1 MAGGDTQP
9 EQHDAAKTDYE
20 RKVNKT
26 GKTLEE
32 LENASDDGTSNNA
45 TVKER
50 EAAAVVSKGQDTK
63 EEVTV
68 PLGKRLALQIRN
80 KSAFMF
86 VIGII
91 IMGIGYASLFAPNI
105 ILVNIKDLFVNDLAD
120 ATTALSK
127 YSIKMIDY
135 KLGKSDCSDKETIKC
150 KLTTMSRAQVL
161 AFKKFGFTVNGEK
174 VEEDNLDDRDF
185 GNDKPESRW
194 KVSSIE
200 FPDNVGTASSG
211 DQFKKLADTN
221 DKIRNLTNAVWNPR
235 SSFFMDARFQQRLKT
250 EFDLTKNA
258 TTSGTTYKEVNE
270 SFDASMQGSSE
281 KVNEAGQGAYSLK
294 TLTEN
299 DSKDALNKT
308 SQEIAKQVNSYTQG
322 QCAMWTQQKVVYNA
336 VQEAKTVTVARFA
349 MQYLIAADQIKAGGS
364 SEITT
369 NTLASKVAWSPD
381 GGYNGS
387 NATDA
392 SMYRHIVLRE
402 GVTASGTGQKYYA
415 WAFDTPGVLLPATV
429 QLLTTS
435 TATKGITG
443 APGGLGAPPTD
454 IASDS
459 REYCLSGQTNA
470 NRSAM
475 KPSNCPAL
483 TFAGA
488 PGPTVGAVG
497 GIAILSDRI
506 CPPPPKG
513 QYLMTPT
520 ALMTVQVTMPYISGV
535 LNGLMSGL
543 ADRLA
548 KDFTYDTKGEA
559 ASDAIFAGTGI
570 ILGDMAMS
578 RGMRPADK
586 SSLTTYLAQETTS
599 DKEAELVDR
608 YAAKQNQFDIYN
620 EFSFAGSLARSLGA
634 TSASSSTTPIL
645 ASLANVMGLI
655 PTSIGKLS
663 TNANA
668 IYNLQPDKF
677 EPSRLTCSDSEYL
690 EIGIEADMGCNIRY
704 SMSKEE
710 MDADVDDVLAY
721 MTEKHPEETDKNI
734 QELQQRQQQTDG
746 EGTNGRFADKAMVSR
761 MLSEA
766 QKANGEPFIDKKTG
780 KAIENSEY
788 DKYLRY
794 CVNREDPWGRTGLD
808 VRSKELDDDE
818 KEKRRLSKS
827 PDGVQI
833 GTEGQGSEYERVQ
846 TDMYMAVTEGAS
858 GDQDWYT
865 GKKCLEDS
873 EMLTNFRAYTMAC
886 SVDGSF
892 AGTID
897 CTQKDYANYWSYVD
911 DFYTSNDIHFLSW
924 H

>member
-1 MAGGDTQP
+1 MADQDQQSGQY
-9 EQHDAAKTDYE
+9 DAVSSDYE
-20 RKVNKT
+20 RKFNKT
-26 GKTLEE
+26 STSLNERE
-32 LENASDDGTSNNA
+32 NSPTDTSESNAS
-45 TVKER
+45 VKER
-50 EAAAVVSKGQDTK
+50 EATAVVSKKQDKK
-63 EEVTV
+63 ERVTV

-80 KSAFMF
+80 KSAFAF

-91 IMGIGYASLFAPNI
+91 LMGIAYASLFAPNI
-105 ILVNIKDLFVNDLAD
+105 ILVNMKDLFVNDLAD

-161 AFKKFGFTVNGEK
+161 TFKKFGFTVNGEK
-174 VEEDNLDDRDF
+174 IEEDNLDDRDF

-194 KVSSIE
+194 KVSSIG
-200 FPDNVGTASSG
+200 FPDNVGSASSG
-211 DQFKKLADTN
+211 DDFKKLADTN

-235 SSFFMDARFQQRLKT
+235 SSFFMDARFKQRLKT
-250 EFDLTKNA
+250 EFDLTKKA
-258 TTSGTTYKEVNE
+258 TTAGATYKAVNE
-270 SFDASMQGSSE
+270 SFNESMQGSDE

-294 TLTEN
+294 TLTEG
-299 DSKDALNKT
+299 DAKSALNKT
-308 SQEIAKQVNSYTQG
+308 SEKIADQVNSYTQG
-322 QCAMWTQQKVVYNA
+322 QCAMWTQQKVTYNA
-336 VQEAKTVTVARFA
+336 VQQAKIVTVARFA

-364 SEITT
+364 TEITT

-381 GGYNGS
+381 GGYNGA

-402 GVTASGTGQKYYA
+402 AVSASGTGQKYYA
-415 WAFDTPGVLLPATV
+415 WAPETPGAFLPATI
-429 QLLTTS
+429 QLLATS
-435 TATKGITG
+435 MATKGITG

-459 REYCLSGQTNA
+459 REYCLSGQTQS

-488 PGPTVGAVG
+488 PGPTAGAVG
-497 GIAILSDRI
+497 GIAAMSDRI
-506 CPPPPKG
+506 CPMPPKG
-513 QYLMTPT
+513 IWLMTPT
-520 ALMTVQVTMPYISGV
+520 ALLTVKVTMPYIAGM
-535 LNGLMSGL
+535 LGGLMSGL
-543 ADRLA
+543 ATTLA
-548 KDFTYDTKGEA
+548 RDFTYDTKGEA

-570 ILGDMAMS
+570 LLGDMAMS

-586 SSLTTYLAQETTS
+586 SSLTTYLAEKAES
-599 DKEAELVDR
+599 DKEAELMDR
-608 YAAKQNQFDIYN
+608 YAAKQNPFDIYN
-620 EFSFAGSLARSLGA
+620 KYSFVGSLSRSLGA
-634 TSASSSTTPIL
+634 VSSSSATPLL
-645 ASLANVMGLI
+645 ASVANVIGVI
-655 PTSIGKLS
+655 PTSLGKLS

-677 EPSRLTCSDSEYL
+677 ESSRLTCSDSEYID
-690 EIGIEADMGCNIRY
+690 IGIEADMGCNIRY

-710 MDADVDDVLAY
+710 MDADVNDVLDY

-734 QELQQRQQQTDG
+734 QELQQRQGQTDG
-746 EGTNGRFADKAMVSR
+746 EGTNGRFADNAMVGR

-780 KAIENSEY
+780 KAIENGEY

-808 VRSKELDDDE
+808 VRSKEIDEDE
-818 KEKRRLSKS
+818 KDKRRLSKS

-833 GTEGQGSEYERVQ
+833 GTEGKGSEYERVQ
-846 TDMYMAVTEGAS
+846 TDIYMAVTEGAS

-897 CTQKDYANYWSYVD
+897 CTQKDYATYWSYVD